1 MINIEI
7 KARYPNHVQARTH
20 LERLQAR
27 RAGIEH
33 QRDTYFVVPTGRLKL
48 RERDGGPN
56 QLVYYERPNQAGPK
70 RSDYE
75 LVPVEDSAAIGALLA
90 RALGAWVVVDKRR
103 DVWLLDNVRI
113 HLDDVQDLGA
123 FLEFEAV
130 CEDEEVSAEYEKLHT
145 LMDALGIEQ
154 QDLIEGSY
162 SDLLLDR

>member
-7 KARYPNHVQARTH
+7 KARYPDHAQARTH

-27 RAGIEH
+27 RAGVEH
-33 QRDTYFVVPTGRLKL
+33 QRDTYFVVPKGRLKL
-48 RERDGGPN
+48 RERDAGPD

-70 RSDYE
+70 RSDYV
-75 LVPVEDSAAIGALLA
+75 LVPVEDSTAMGALLE
-90 RALGAWVVVDKRR
+90 RALGAWVIVDKRR

-113 HLDDVQDLGA
+113 HLDDVKGLGA

-130 CEDEEVSAEYEKLHT
+130 CEDEEVSAEYEKVHA
-145 LMDALGIEQ
+145 LMNALGIGE